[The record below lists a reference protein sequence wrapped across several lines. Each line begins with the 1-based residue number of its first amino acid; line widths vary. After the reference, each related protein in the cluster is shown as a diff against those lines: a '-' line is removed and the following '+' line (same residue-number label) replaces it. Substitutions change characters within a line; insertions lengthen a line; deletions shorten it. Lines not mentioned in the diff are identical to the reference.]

1 MFLPLLPLAQIF
13 DRGMAFIPQICQKLK
28 ISEHTQKSS
37 IFDEFVGILPTIL

>member
-28 ISEHTQKSS
+28 ISEHTQKYP
-37 IFDEFVGILPTIL
+37 IFDEFVGILAHVL